1 MQETFPPPGYMLTE
15 SAVAGITLYKPTP
28 PTDPHQQVVN
38 FRCPHCDGVT
48 AFSTDNGSLTCG
60 YCGYHEAPQAEQ
72 VGRQAEAFEF
82 TVAAWERSTH
92 GWGEARKELACQ
104 SCSANTT
111 LSAEMLTHTCP
122 FCGSNKVV
130 QLKAPQDVL
139 RPRFLIPFTRTTDEC
154 RQTVSEWLGRSWMVP
169 KGLQR
174 LGRATE
180 FVPIYIPFWT
190 FDARNSAD
198 WRAEV
203 GHQQRYTVR
212 VNGRTETRTR
222 IVWRWESG
230 RVSHFFDDLLL
241 SGSSKLSPILLSQIE
256 QYDLNQLVV
265 YDPAFLAG
273 LQAQAYDLPLDAAW
287 ERARQQMRVT
297 TKQACKGQASTNRIR
312 NFSMNLDFS
321 EESWRYIL
329 LPLYLAVY
337 HYNQQPYQI
346 MVNGQTGQIAGQRPV
361 DWRKVGLAIGASFLP
376 GLLAALIALLLGWLQ
391 PGTDVALFV
400 VAALF
405 LFIGGSLVAGLIF
418 DKARKMDKI

>member
-1 MQETFPPPGYMLTE
+1 MHDPFPPPGYILTE
-15 SAVAGITLYKPTP
+15 SAVAGITLYKPAP

-48 AFSTDNGSLTCG
+48 AYSTDNGSLTCG
-60 YCGYHEAPQAEQ
+60 YCGYHEAPQTEQ

-82 TVAAWERSTH
+82 TVEAWERSTH
-92 GWGEARKELACQ
+92 GWGEARKDLECQ
-104 SCSANTT
+104 SCSAHTT

-139 RPRFLIPFTRTTDEC
+139 RPRFLIPFTTTTDNC
-154 RQTVSEWLGRSWMVP
+154 RQQVSEWLGSSWMVP

-190 FDARNSAD
+190 FDARTSAD

-241 SGSSKLSPILLSQIE
+241 PGSSKLSPVLLGQINR
-256 QYDLNQLVV
+256 YDLNQLVV
-265 YDPAFLAG
+265 YNPTFLAG

-287 ERARQQMRVT
+287 ERARQQMRT
-297 TKQACKGQASTNRIR
+297 HTKQACKGQASTHRIR

-361 DWRKVGLAIGASFLP
+361 DWRKVGLAIGGSLLP
-376 GLLAALIALLLGWLQ
+376 SLLTGLIAFLLSWLQ
-391 PGTDVALFV
+391 PGADVSLLI

-405 LFIGGSLVAGLIF
+405 LFIVGSLAAGLMF
-418 DKARKMDKI
+418 NQARKMDEI